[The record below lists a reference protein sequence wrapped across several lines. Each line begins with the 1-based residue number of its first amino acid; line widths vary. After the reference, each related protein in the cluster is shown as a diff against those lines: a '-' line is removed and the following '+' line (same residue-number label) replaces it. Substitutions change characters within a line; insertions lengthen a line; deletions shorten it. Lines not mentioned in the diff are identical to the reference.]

1 MIWTRA
7 FWQAATERA
16 IWTTAQAALGIIGAT
31 ALLHEV
37 DWPMV
42 ASAAGLAGVASLL
55 KSVAATAATGSPSTG
70 GGEVLEESA
79 ATGTSLEVGNGWLRI
94 EGLGTSTGGEVLED
108 TEARRFRDD
117 NHDGIPDIKE

>member
-70 GGEVLEESA
+70 GGEVLE
-79 ATGTSLEVGNGWLRI
+79 GI
-94 EGLGTSTGGEVLED
+94 
-108 TEARRFRDD
+108 EARRFRDD
-117 NHDGIPDIKE
+117 DNDGIPDFKE